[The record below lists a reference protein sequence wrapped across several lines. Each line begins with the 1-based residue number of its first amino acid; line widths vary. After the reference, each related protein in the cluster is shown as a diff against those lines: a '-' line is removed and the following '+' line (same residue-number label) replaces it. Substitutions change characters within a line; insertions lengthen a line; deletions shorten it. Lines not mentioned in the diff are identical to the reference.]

1 MDFNK
6 LYNSA
11 DKALYY
17 VKQNGKNAYH
27 FFGDKLQKEKER
39 GAKNVDLNYLREV
52 MNRGDGGKGVYS
64 IDFESFHHVYH
75 FISRFI
81 ERSKTDVQILLFTV
95 VESSV
100 QDLDVTEVEI
110 EANENTTLKE
120 LDKFI
125 RDIWV
130 ECCGHLSMFT
140 CNDEQ
145 YESCPDTDG
154 FWGEPSKNMNFRLK
168 DVAEVGDTMIYEY
181 DFGSTTELVI
191 KIQSCREGE
200 KRNNE
205 IVILSRNN
213 PLEVVCGKCGKN
225 KAQWVNPEAYYY
237 DENPFWCE
245 ECLDNDSDEDVDE
258 DSELDFLLPICNS
271 PRMGVCEYEGSS
283 VYPDQFEPDKE

>member
-1 MDFNK
+1 MAVQTKGFCKYCGKEYTKAGILRHLQACNERK
-6 LYNSA
+6 NSLSKENVKRRCRYFEIVIS
-11 DKALYY
+11 DKYL
-17 VKQNGKNAYH
+17 
-27 FFGDKLQKEKER
+27 KEYWL
-39 GAKNVDLNYLREV
+39 V
-52 MNRGDGGKGVYS
+52 
-64 IDFESFHHVYH
+64 
-75 FISRFI
+75 
-81 ERSKTDVQILLFTV
+81 
-95 VESSV
+95 
-100 QDLDVTEVEI
+100 I

-200 KRNNE
+200 TRNNE

-225 KAQWVNPEAYYY
+225 KAQWVNPEAYYN
-237 DENPFWCE
+237 DGNPFWCE
-245 ECLDNDSDEDVDE
+245 ECIDNDVDE

-271 PRMGVCEYEGSS
+271 PRMGVCGYEGSS